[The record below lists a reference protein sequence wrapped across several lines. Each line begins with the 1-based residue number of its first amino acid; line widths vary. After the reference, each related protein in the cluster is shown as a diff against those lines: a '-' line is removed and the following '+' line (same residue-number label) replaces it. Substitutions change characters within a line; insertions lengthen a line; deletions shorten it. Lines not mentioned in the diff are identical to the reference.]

1 MISSDHWGNIE
12 RLLGVRR
19 SSPLTGNVPFVLTGF
34 ILQRPFPIYE
44 LDVNSGNTIR
54 AGAAR
59 TNRRVRSDAILFAC
73 QTNKATLWYLQRGE
87 ERCSFRADVFS
98 HSMFTFRHLTIGIDQ
113 LDSHIDRDVIAC
125 LNSLI
130 VDRYQYLFRF

>member
-1 MISSDHWGNIE
+1 MISSDHCGNIE

-59 TNRRVRSDAILFAC
+59 ANRSVRSDAVLVAR
-73 QTNKATLWYLQRGE
+73 QTNKATLGYLQRGE
-87 ERCSFRADVFS
+87 EGGSFSADIFS
-98 HSMFTFRHLTIGIDQ
+98 HCMFTFRHLTVRIDQ
-113 LDSHIDRDVIAC
+113 LDSHIDGNVVPRVNA
-125 LNSLI
+125 LI
-130 VDRYQYLFRF
+130 R